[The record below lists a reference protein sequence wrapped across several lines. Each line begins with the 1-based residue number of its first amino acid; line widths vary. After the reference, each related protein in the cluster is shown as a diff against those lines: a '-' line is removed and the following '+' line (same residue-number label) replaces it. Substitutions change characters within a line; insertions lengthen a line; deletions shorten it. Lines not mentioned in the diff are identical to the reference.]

1 MRETVFLTGASSGI
15 GEAIAEALL
24 ADGAAVYG
32 IGRDFDKT
40 DPKVTSHPSFH
51 AIALDLRDGGAL
63 EEALS
68 RLTKEGVF
76 FDVLVNCAGSAY
88 YGVHEQLSPRMVEE
102 MVLTDLAVPMILSGH
117 FLRAFKKEKRGTIL
131 NIASVTAIAS
141 ENPHGAAYGACK
153 AGLLSFSRSIFA
165 EARKYGVKVTCLLPD
180 MTRTNL
186 YRNADFE
193 ASNDA
198 GCSLVPEDV
207 AEAVLSVLRA
217 PEGVCVPELVITPQ
231 YHRIAKKRE
240 QETGPSKV
248 TVLK

>member
-32 IGRDFDKT
+32 IGRDFEKT

-51 AIALDLRDGGAL
+51 AIALDLRDRGAL

-102 MVLTDLAVPMILSGH
+102 MVQTDL
-117 FLRAFKKEKRGTIL
+117 
-131 NIASVTAIAS
+131 S

>member
-68 RLTKEGVF
+68 RLTEEGVF

-88 YGVHEQLSPRMVEE
+88 YGVH
-102 MVLTDLAVPMILSGH
+102 
-117 FLRAFKKEKRGTIL
+117 
-131 NIASVTAIAS
+131 
-141 ENPHGAAYGACK
+141 
-153 AGLLSFSRSIFA
+153 
-165 EARKYGVKVTCLLPD
+165 
-180 MTRTNL
+180 
-186 YRNADFE
+186 
-193 ASNDA
+193 
-198 GCSLVPEDV
+198 
-207 AEAVLSVLRA
+207 
-217 PEGVCVPELVITPQ
+217 
-231 YHRIAKKRE
+231 
-240 QETGPSKV
+240 
-248 TVLK
+248 